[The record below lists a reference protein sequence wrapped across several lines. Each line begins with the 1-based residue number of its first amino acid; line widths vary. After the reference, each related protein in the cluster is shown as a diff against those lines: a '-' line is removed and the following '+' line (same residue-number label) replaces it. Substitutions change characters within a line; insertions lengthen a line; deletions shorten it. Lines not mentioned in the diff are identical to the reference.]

1 MRIYL
6 DNCCYTRTFDD
17 QKQFK
22 IRQETESIIKIQE
35 KIISKDIELAT
46 SFILHYENNQKI
58 DEDHKNKIDNF
69 YRIYRTIYIGIEFTD
84 KLRNIVKEIMSTGIK
99 VKDSYNI
106 ACAILANCNYFITVD
121 KRLTKY
127 ESDKIKVINP
137 IDFLKIL
144 EVSCSDR

>member
-17 QKQFK
+17 QKQIK
-22 IRQETESIIKIQE
+22 IKQETESIIKIQE

-58 DEDHKNKIDNF
+58 DDEHKNKIDNF
-69 YRIYRTIYIGIEFTD
+69 YRTYRTIYIGIEFTE
-84 KLRNIVKEIMSTGIK
+84 KLRNIVKEIMATGIK

-106 ACAILANCNYFITVD
+106 ASAIIADCDYFITVD
-121 KRLTKY
+121 KRLTRYKT
-127 ESDKIKVINP
+127 DKIKTINSV
-137 IDFLKIL
+137 DFVKIL
-144 EVSCSDR
+144 EVKSDDR

>member
-17 QKQFK
+17 QKQIK
-22 IRQETESIIKIQE
+22 VRNETESIIKIQE

-69 YRIYRTIYIGIEFTD
+69 YRTYRTIYIGIEFTD

-106 ACAILANCNYFITVD
+106 ACAILANCDYFITVD

-127 ESDKIKVINP
+127 ESDKIKTINP
-137 IDFLKIL
+137 IDFIKIL
-144 EVSCSDR
+144 EVNCDDR